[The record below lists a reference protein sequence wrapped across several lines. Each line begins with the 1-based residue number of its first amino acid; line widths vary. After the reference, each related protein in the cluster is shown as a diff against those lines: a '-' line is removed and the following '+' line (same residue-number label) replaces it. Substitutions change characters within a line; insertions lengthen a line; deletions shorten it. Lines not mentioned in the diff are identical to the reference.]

1 MPETENTETENQ
13 KKHSHFSRK
22 VVLAVLVILAVL
34 GIVGYNYRTEI
45 QLRIVHMKPQPVQT
59 VTLGKTSLQ
68 LQRYNTP
75 ELTSY
80 DVDKI
85 LGFTVQDN
93 HYYLALRSQDGEST
107 AVQAFALRDG
117 SLFPLRNFGNKGTL
131 TINNKLVLSVNMGQN
146 NDVVY
151 VKKGLHTLRDGND
164 IISLRGKTT
173 ATRVEFLPGFNQAY
187 LYGNDNFILANYK
200 DGAFENSKPSFLHN
214 RKKPFTGGL
223 TQVRVTEKGTI
234 YAGGRIKPNG
244 LFMVDAFT
252 AQGKLL
258 QSFGS
263 PIQTDKDSIYNLID
277 LAVLDKYL
285 VVADGFTLKF
295 WTLDGKYL
303 GNLNSSKVLGDN
315 LNVARLAR
323 IDGNTLGILAYVR
336 NAQTKLV
343 EIKIFAMKL

>member
-1 MPETENTETENQ
+1 MPETEKQE
-13 KKHSHFSRK
+13 KKRRFPHK
-22 VVLAVLVILAVL
+22 VLFLLLTVLVIAGV
-34 GIVGYNYRTEI
+34 VGYNYRTEI

-59 VTLGKTSLQ
+59 VELGKTSMK
-68 LQRYNTP
+68 LQRFNTP

-85 LGFTVQDN
+85 LSFVVRDKSKF
-93 HYYLALRSQDGEST
+93 YLALRSQDGETT
-107 AVQAFALRDG
+107 AVQAFENRDG
-117 SLFPLRNFGNKGTL
+117 SLFPRRSFGDKGTL
-131 TINNKLVLSVNMGQN
+131 TIRDKMVLSVNLAQDH
-146 NDVVY
+146 DVVY

-164 IISLRGKTT
+164 IISLKGNTT
-173 ATRVEFLPGFNQAY
+173 ATKVEFLPDYSQAY
-187 LYGNDNFILANYK
+187 LYGNDNFTLAVYK
-200 DGAFENSKPSFLHN
+200 DGAFEQNKPSFLHN

-223 TQVRVTEKGTI
+223 TQVRVTGRGNI

-252 AQGKLL
+252 PKGKLL
-258 QSFGS
+258 KSFGS

-277 LAVLDKYL
+277 MAVLDNYL

-295 WTLDGKYL
+295 WKLDGTYL
-303 GNLNSSKVLGDN
+303 GNLNSSKMLGDN
-315 LNVARLAR
+315 LNVAKLAA

-343 EIKIFAMKL
+343 EIKIFALTM

>member
-1 MPETENTETENQ
+1 MPETEKQE
-13 KKHSHFSRK
+13 KKHRFSHK
-22 VVLAVLVILAVL
+22 VLFLLLTVLVMV
-34 GIVGYNYRTEI
+34 GIVAYNYRTEI

-85 LGFTVQDN
+85 LGFIVRDN
-93 HYYLALRSQDGEST
+93 HYYLALRSQDGETT

-117 SLFPLRNFGNKGTL
+117 SLFPLRSFGEKGTL
-131 TINNKLVLSVNMGQN
+131 TISNKLVLSVNMGQD

-164 IISLRGKTT
+164 IISLQGKTT
-173 ATRVEFLPGFNQAY
+173 ATKVEFLPGFNQAY
-187 LYGNDNFILANYK
+187 LYGNDNFILATYK
-200 DGAFENSKPSFLHN
+200 DGAFENPKPAFLHN

-223 TQVRVTEKGTI
+223 TQVRVTGKRTL
-234 YAGGRIKPNG
+234 YCAGRIKPNG

-252 AQGKLL
+252 PQGKQV

-277 LAVLDKYL
+277 MAVLDKYL

-303 GNLNSSKVLGDN
+303 GNLNSSRVLGDN
-315 LNVARLAR
+315 LNVARLVP

-343 EIKIFAMKL
+343 EIKIFAMKM